1 MSSRGLCHPCSLRD
15 EKKRSGRGV
24 GILGENLSGWSFRIR
39 GLCSKISA
47 PPGPA
52 EKSPRAAV
60 RILQGAAGAAGH
72 ARFAQEN
79 EGKGM
84 AGPQMAFQSRGES
97 CPSRLHGFSTKAALD
112 LGMCSLL
119 GAHPAASVGLSPL
132 PHTHTQHF
140 PAPSRDV
147 IPGAALLS
155 TCLCRR
161 RQGKAGA
168 GQRNRCRQGQ
178 QAESIRKQ
186 EKTCPAGI
194 PDSRF
199 T

>member
-132 PHTHTQHF
+132 PHTHTALPSPFQGCDSRCCTAIHMSLQEETGKSWSRTKKQMQ
-140 PAPSRDV
+140 AGTTGRVHQETGEDVPSRN
-147 IPGAALLS
+147 S
-155 TCLCRR
+155 
-161 RQGKAGA
+161 
-168 GQRNRCRQGQ
+168 
-178 QAESIRKQ
+178 
-186 EKTCPAGI
+186 
-194 PDSRF
+194 
-199 T
+199 